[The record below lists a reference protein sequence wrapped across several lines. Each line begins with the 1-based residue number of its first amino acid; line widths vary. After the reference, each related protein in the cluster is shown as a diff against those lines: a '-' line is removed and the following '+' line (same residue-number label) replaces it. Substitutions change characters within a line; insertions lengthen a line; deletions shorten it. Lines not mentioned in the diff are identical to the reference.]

1 MTRIRLA
8 DKQEMPPDIAE
19 MCEQVAQLTGDATAL
34 RALAHRPD
42 ILRPFASFYWQLQ
55 TEGRL
60 SRKMV
65 ELIRLS
71 VAQINQC
78 KSCLGGRYQDAY
90 DQGLTEA
97 MVEALPE
104 AESSELFTE
113 AEKAAIAYAQKMAT
127 NHFDIGDTDFAR
139 LYRHFSEEEVVEICM
154 DVAQFIGVGRMF
166 AVIDAT
172 NTTCAVSPEQV
183 RAA

>member
-8 DKQEMPPDIAE
+8 EREEMTEEVAN
-19 MCEQVAQLTGDATAL
+19 MCDQVEQLTGDSTAL

-42 ILRPFASFYWQLQ
+42 ILKPFSQFYWALQ

-65 ELIRLS
+65 ELIRLA

-97 MVEALPE
+97 MVNALPQ
-104 AESSELFTE
+104 AETSELFTD
-113 AEKAAIAYAQKMAT
+113 AERAAIAYAPENGQQP
-127 NHFDIGDTDFAR
+127 FRCRRRR
-139 LYRHFSEEEVVEICM
+139 LCPL
-154 DVAQFIGVGRMF
+154 
-166 AVIDAT
+166 
-172 NTTCAVSPEQV
+172 VSPLQRGGRRRDLHGCRPVHRRWTHV
-183 RAA
+183 RGD

>member
-8 DKQEMPPDIAE
+8 ERQEMTEEVAA
-19 MCEQVAQLTGDATAL
+19 MCDQVEQLTGDSTAL

-42 ILRPFASFYWQLQ
+42 ILQPFAAFYWALQ

-60 SRKMV
+60 SRKLV
-65 ELIRLS
+65 ELIRLA

-97 MVEALPE
+97 MIEALPN
-104 AESSELFTE
+104 ADASELFTD
-113 AEKAAIAYAQKMAT
+113 AERAAIAYAQKMAS
-127 NHFDIGDTDFAR
+127 NHFDVGDEDFTR
-139 LYRHFSEEEVVEICM
+139 LYQHFSEEEVVEICM

-172 NTTCAVSPEQV
+172 NTVCAVPGAPQ
-183 RAA
+183 AA

>member
-1 MTRIRLA
+1 MTRIRLTERE
-8 DKQEMPPDIAE
+8 EMTDEVAA
-19 MCEQVAQLTGDATAL
+19 MCDQVEQLTGDSTAL

-42 ILRPFASFYWQLQ
+42 ILKPFAQFYWALQ
-55 TEGRL
+55 TEGHL

-65 ELIRLS
+65 ELIRLA

-90 DQGLTEA
+90 DQGLTES
-97 MVEALPE
+97 MVNALPQ
-104 AESSELFTE
+104 AETSELFSD
-113 AEKAAIAYAQKMAT
+113 AERAAIAYAQRMAS
-127 NHFDIGDTDFAR
+127 NHFDVGDEDFAR

-172 NTTCAVSPEQV
+172 NTACTIAGAQQ
-183 RAA
+183 AA